1 MLEGLLSNGMS
12 SLYMPAM
19 PAQLESKLERIIA
32 ALEGRELFDRS
43 AMDAGADQG
52 DVR

>member
-19 PAQLESKLERIIA
+19 PAQLEKLERIIA